1 MNIQS
6 LLKQAQKMQA
16 EIGKAEKALKER
28 KYCALVNNGVVQVE
42 CNGAYE
48 VTKVEIDETL
58 LTTENK
64 ELLEDMILMG
74 VNEAV
79 KKAVSE
85 REEVMNQLTGGVKLP
100 GAF

>member
-1 MNIQS
+1 
-6 LLKQAQKMQA
+6 
-16 EIGKAEKALKER
+16 
-28 KYCALVNNGVVQVE
+28 
-42 CNGAYE
+42 
-48 VTKVEIDETL
+48 
-58 LTTENK
+58 
-64 ELLEDMILMG
+64 MILMG

>member
-28 KYCALVNNGVVQVE
+28 QYWALVNNGVVKVE

-48 VTKVEIDETL
+48 VTKIDIDETL
-58 LTTENK
+58 LTADNK

>member
-48 VTKVEIDETL
+48 AL
-58 LTTENK
+58 LTAENK

>member
-28 KYCALVNNGVVQVE
+28 KYCAWVNNGVVQVE

-58 LTTENK
+58 LTAENK

>member
-1 MNIQS
+1 MI
-6 LLKQAQKMQA
+6 KQVP
-16 EIGKAEKALKER
+16 G
-28 KYCALVNNGVVQVE
+28 
-42 CNGAYE
+42 
-48 VTKVEIDETL
+48 TSKVEIDETL
-58 LTTENK
+58 LTAENK

>member
-58 LTTENK
+58 LTVTSAP
-64 ELLEDMILMG
+64 LSICSFSSL
-74 VNEAV
+74 
-79 KKAVSE
+79 S
-85 REEVMNQLTGGVKLP
+85 
-100 GAF
+100 